1 MIECATRTSEPSW
14 RNFLIQLVR
23 GQMNNMPTL
32 LRRGLEYLCAGLL
45 LVIVVI
51 VFSNVIGRYF
61 LHAPIRWSDEVSLFL
76 FLWLAYLGALAALM
90 AGRHYSFSGLIDMFP
105 AKLRLATK
113 TLSDLMV
120 LAMLGVLVWC
130 GGLLVDLLSH
140 QRSPAID
147 LPLYYVYAALPLV
160 SFLMALVVAYQIVAR
175 LRGAPEPGQEAVEQP
190 PNNPDPL

>member
-1 MIECATRTSEPSW
+1 
-14 RNFLIQLVR
+14 
-23 GQMNNMPTL
+23 MNNMPTL

-45 LVIVVI
+45 FIIVGI

-90 AGRHYSFSGLIDMFP
+90 AGSHYSFPALIDLFP

-130 GGLLVDLLSH
+130 GGLLVDLLHH

-147 LPLYYVYAALPLV
+147 LPLYYVYAALPVV

-175 LRGAPEPGQEAVEQP
+175 LRGGPELGQEHSEPQLET
-190 PNNPDPL
+190 DPL

>member
-1 MIECATRTSEPSW
+1 
-14 RNFLIQLVR
+14 
-23 GQMNNMPTL
+23 MNNMQTL

-45 LVIVVI
+45 FLIVII

-61 LHAPIRWSDEVSLFL
+61 LHTPIRWSDEVSLFL

-90 AGRHYSFSGLIDMFP
+90 TGRHYSFPGLIDMFP
-105 AKLRLATK
+105 AKLRLAAK

-120 LAMLGVLVWC
+120 LAILGVLVWC
-130 GGLLVDLLSH
+130 GGQLVDLLQF

-147 LPLYYVYAALPLV
+147 LPVYYVYAALPIV

-175 LRGAPEPGQEAVEQP
+175 LRGAPELGQEAEQP
-190 PNNPDPL
+190 PSPDPL

>member
-1 MIECATRTSEPSW
+1 
-14 RNFLIQLVR
+14 
-23 GQMNNMPTL
+23 MNNVPTL

-45 LVIVVI
+45 LVIVAI
-51 VFSNVIGRYF
+51 VFSNVVGRYF

-90 AGRHYSFSGLIDMFP
+90 AGRHYSFPGLIDMFP

-175 LRGAPEPGQEAVEQP
+175 LRGAPEPGQEAVGQP
-190 PNNPDPL
+190 PNDPDSR

>member
-1 MIECATRTSEPSW
+1 
-14 RNFLIQLVR
+14 
-23 GQMNNMPTL
+23 MNNMPTL

-45 LVIVVI
+45 FVIVVI

-90 AGRHYSFSGLIDMFP
+90 AGRHYSFPALIDMFP

-130 GGLLVDLLSH
+130 GGLLVDLLHH

-147 LPLYYVYAALPLV
+147 LPLYYVYAAMPVV

-175 LRGAPEPGQEAVEQP
+175 LRGAPELGQEAVEQP
-190 PNNPDPL
+190 LNNPDPL